1 MRNNSSPV
9 HSHID
14 IDHLTVEPRLIM
26 RAAHGIRRFFSVAV
40 AAYDAADQY
49 RQLTKV
55 SPNDLIARGDLNRN
69 GFKILVGRR

>member
-9 HSHID
+9 HGHID
-14 IDHLTVEPRLIM
+14 IDHPTAEPHLIK
-26 RAAHGIRRFFSVAV
+26 RAADGVRRFFSVAV

-55 SPNDLIARGDLNRN
+55 SPNDLIARGDLNRDV
-69 GFKILVGRR
+69 FKILVGRN